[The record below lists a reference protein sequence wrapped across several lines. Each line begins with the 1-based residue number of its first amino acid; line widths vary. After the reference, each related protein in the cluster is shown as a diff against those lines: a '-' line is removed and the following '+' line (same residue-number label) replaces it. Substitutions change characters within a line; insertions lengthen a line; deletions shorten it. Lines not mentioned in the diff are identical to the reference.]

1 VAAQVQVDLLRLV
14 LGTYRILVERAGQ
27 VLILGLIEEPEVVP
41 LARQETAKT
50 EEMVKMAV
58 VVGVVVLTVDHQLTA
73 RMDKSLLAV

>member
-27 VLILGLIEEPEVVP
+27 VLGLIEEPEVVP

-50 EEMVKMAV
+50 EEMVKLAV

-73 RMDKSLLAV
+73 RMDNSLLAV